1 MSWNFCFSDFSC
13 PSWLSTL
20 KWRSVR
26 TDKVFLRLF
35 VNFAILCRVCVMI
48 CDFLLLLMYTKSVF
62 FPSFCRAFQTFKI
75 HFPEFTTRDIHRN
88 YVDCVRW
95 FGDLILSKVCSWQQA
110 VTVKLLLD
118 EFCDISNSWG
128 SLKRLTII
136 FVFFFFFTVGFCK
149 LFLVYSFFSLVK
161 ILLYVGNHRK
171 NSRKFSKGYV
181 CATEIRLLFSSA
193 LKCLWNIP

>member
-1 MSWNFCFSDFSC
+1 MIFYCYWCTQN
-13 PSWLSTL
+13 
-20 KWRSVR
+20 
-26 TDKVFLRLF
+26 VF
-35 VNFAILCRVCVMI
+35 
-48 CDFLLLLMYTKSVF
+48 F

-75 HFPEFTTRDIHRN
+75 HFPDFTTRDIHRN

-95 FGDLILSKVCSWQQA
+95 FGDLILSKVCSWHQS

-118 EFCDISNSWG
+118 EFCDIANSWD
-128 SLKRLTII
+128 SLKMLTII
-136 FVFFFFFTVGFCK
+136 LFCYCYFFFFFTVGFCK
-149 LFLVYSFFSLVK
+149 PFLVHSFFSLVK

-171 NSRKFSKGYV
+171 NSTKFSKGYV